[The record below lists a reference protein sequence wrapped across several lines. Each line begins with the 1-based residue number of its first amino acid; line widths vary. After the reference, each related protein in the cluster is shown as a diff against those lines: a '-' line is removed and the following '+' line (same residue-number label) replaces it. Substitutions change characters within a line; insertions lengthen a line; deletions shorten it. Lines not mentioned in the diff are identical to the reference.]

1 MFTGP
6 LTDRYNTLLYP
17 SHPTYIS
24 NPPMHFVT
32 QETFIFSR
40 FSMPCYIPFPPWYYT
55 SRSLLFQAR
64 DLTSY
69 PIRSH
74 PHNFFY
80 AAQRPQYPY
89 EVMKD
94 ERARLGTPTLSH
106 YHTLHPSHVTFCPSL
121 APPRQ
126 KVIREILT
134 ASRMSCLKLKGLE
147 SQRAQWLLPL

>member
-1 MFTGP
+1 
-6 LTDRYNTLLYP
+6 
-17 SHPTYIS
+17 
-24 NPPMHFVT
+24 
-32 QETFIFSR
+32 
-40 FSMPCYIPFPPWYYT
+40 MPCYIPFPPWYYT

-80 AAQRPQYPY
+80 VAQRPQYPC

-106 YHTLHPSHVTFCPSL
+106 YHTLHPSHVTFFGCDFEVAVDDTSSALAHGSGFRKGESAYVTASKIPVPDPSAPIKSL
-121 APPRQ
+121 ATDRAPMQAPPNAAAVGIMR
-126 KVIREILT
+126 L
-134 ASRMSCLKLKGLE
+134 SSLYMLCSL
-147 SQRAQWLLPL
+147 